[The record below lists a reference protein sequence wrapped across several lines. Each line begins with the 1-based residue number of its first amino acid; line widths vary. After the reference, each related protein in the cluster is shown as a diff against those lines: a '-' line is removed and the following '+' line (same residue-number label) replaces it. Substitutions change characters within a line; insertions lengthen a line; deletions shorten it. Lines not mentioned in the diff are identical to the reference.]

1 MADKVRVGLIGSGG
15 MACAHV
21 RWLSNIPEAEITAL
35 NDPSDA
41 AIRKAYE
48 RCAEQ
53 APDLNKVPVYRDYKE
68 LLADPNVDAVQIH
81 SPHTVHFQQALDAL
95 AAGKHVL
102 LEKPMVTK
110 TEHAH
115 TLLDAW
121 NRSGKVLMIS
131 YQRHFQKEFRYARQV
146 IQSGGLGKIEYI
158 QAFQG
163 QEWLRATRGSWRQT
177 QELSGGGQINDSGSH
192 LIDIILWVSGLRVA
206 EVAAYQDFFDV
217 PVDINTAAA
226 IKFTNGAL
234 GTLSIIGNAPRW
246 REDITFYG
254 SEGAIY
260 IRQGQPLVHQDAKGQ
275 PVNTQEIGE
284 STTPDR
290 NWIDAILGRA
300 EVEVPPT
307 CGLAV
312 IELTEAAW
320 ESAKADGKPTPVV
333 TRSR

>member
-1 MADKVRVGLIGSGG
+1 MSGKVRIGLIGCGG
-15 MACAHV
+15 IANAHV
-21 RWLSNIPEAEITAL
+21 RNLAAVPEAEIVAL
-35 NDPSDA
+35 NDVSEA
-41 AIRKAYE
+41 SLNRMYE
-48 RCAEQ
+48 RH
-53 APDLNKVPVYRDYKE
+53 PHTNGLPVYADYTG
-68 LLADPNVDAVQIH
+68 LLADPSVDAVQIH
-81 SPHTVHFQQALDAL
+81 SPHTVHFAQAMDAL

-102 LEKPMVTK
+102 LEKPMVTS
-110 TEHAH
+110 TRDAH
-115 TLLDAW
+115 TLINAW
-121 NRSGKVLMIS
+121 SQTQLVMMIS

-146 IQSGGLGKIEYI
+146 IQSGGLGKIQYV

-192 LIDIILWVSGLRVA
+192 LIDIILWVTGLRVE

-217 PVDINTAAA
+217 PVDINTAAS

-246 REDITFYG
+246 WEDITFYG

-260 IRQGQPLVHQDAKGQ
+260 IRQGQPMVHQDAKGQ
-275 PVNTQEIGE
+275 PVDTTDIGE
-284 STTPDR
+284 SSTPDQ
-290 NWIDAILGRA
+290 NWVDAILGRA
-300 EVEVPPT
+300 EVQVPPS

-320 ESAKADGKPTPVV
+320 ESAKRDGAPTKVAGLA
-333 TRSR
+333 